1 MRDLNV
7 KPSRIIIEYQH
18 KNWDFEVPMNMDFCI
33 PPFDMFSEP
42 IDDEK
47 CKILVG
53 LNGTGKTT
61 LLKVIEDFYSTFGEI
76 SGTYSAKLSAMTYRW
91 KTKKVQFFRST
102 MHFNFGTLNSEEH
115 PIRVGHSD
123 NFIRE
128 KMRMEYYFNEL
139 QSDGNELELNFSQY
153 LDKLDD
159 SEFEEGIIEWG
170 HDRIWLDYPIDLVD
184 LELQLISEID
194 IKSDTTVSY
203 IEGYFSGI
211 PLWNPDEAYDRK
223 VKIYRKFPG
232 TPFGPRDFHKEMI
245 EILTE
250 IGNDNGLKFTLKPD
264 FLFKA
269 PSIKPIYLSAL
280 EISEKAYIDDEK
292 KTLMEC
298 IKNLCA
304 IEELM
309 AEKSKEEVWDIFGVE
324 LNNEQ
329 LRTYSEWKYA
339 DCGSEEYFEVKTRE
353 VIIEDGAGKTETF
366 DDKET
371 MSIFVQPTVYNHPGP
386 FADPN
391 PPSVHGPKEV
401 HQCTLLKGRA
411 RRVHRWQ
418 DAVIHCEAS
427 GIIYSTS
434 DSALEE
440 YLKRDVWVEMG
451 LQNKIKLLS
460 EMFGDVEREEV
471 TALFA
476 LKKLSP
482 NFSKYLTSGQSRVYS
497 MIEKA
502 AKSNCDFLLIDEPE
516 VSLHIDWQRKI
527 IDVIQTHTD
536 ASYILAATHSP
547 DIIYHHLTKVVELN
561 SAIDD

>member
-7 KPSRIIIEYQH
+7 KPSRITIEYQH
-18 KNWDFEVPMNMDFCI
+18 ENWDFEVPMNMEFYINLFRPLSI
-33 PPFDMFSEP
+33 PAGE
-42 IDDEK
+42 ER

-76 SGTYSAKLSAMTYRW
+76 SGTHSAKLNDMIFRW
-91 KTKKVQFFRST
+91 EKKGVKFFRST
-102 MHFNFGTLNSEEH
+102 MHFNFGDLNH
-115 PIRVGHSD
+115 YPNPIMVDFSD
-123 NFIRE
+123 DFIRDE
-128 KMRMEYYFNEL
+128 IRNEYYFNEL
-139 QSDGNELELNFSQY
+139 QSDGYELELNFSQY
-153 LDKLDD
+153 LDKLDN
-159 SEFEEGIIEWG
+159 SEFETEMVEGG
-170 HDRIWLDYPIDLVD
+170 RDRIGNDNTIDYIGF
-184 LELQLISEID
+184 ELQLISEID
-194 IKSDTTVSY
+194 LKSSTTVSY
-203 IEGYFSGI
+203 IEGHFFTA
-211 PLWNPDEAYDRK
+211 PAENADEAHNCYVNIHREFK
-223 VKIYRKFPG
+223 E
-232 TPFGPRDFHKEMI
+232 TPFGPRNWHKTMI

-250 IGNDNGLKFTLKPD
+250 IGNDNGLKFTFKPD

-280 EISEKAYIDDEK
+280 ELSEKEDMKGKEK
-292 KTLMEC
+292 LFEC
-298 IKNLCA
+298 IGNLSA
-304 IEELM
+304 IEEFM
-309 AEKSKEEVWDIFGVE
+309 AGKSKEEIWDIFGVE

-353 VIIEDGAGKTETF
+353 VIIEDGGGKTETF

-371 MSIFVQPTVYNHPGP
+371 RSIFVQPTVYNHPGP

-427 GIIYSTS
+427 GVIYSTS

-440 YLKRDVWVEMG
+440 YLKRDVWAEIGV
-451 LQNKIKLLS
+451 QNKIKLLNKIFNVKS
-460 EMFGDVEREEV
+460 EKIA
-471 TALFA
+471 ALFA
-476 LKKLSP
+476 LKELSP
-482 NFSKYLTSGQSRVYS
+482 KFSEYLTSGQDRVFS
-497 MIEKA
+497 MFEKA

-527 IDVIQTHTD
+527 IDLIQTHTD